1 MHLFRTARSTN
12 KSAAIRPCP
21 VCGDSRARTIGQLKK
36 NFLLQLSHA
45 EYDFAQCRACELLYI
60 SPAPTDADLHAIYV
74 ESGQFDDP
82 AYTDP
87 ARVALI
93 IEYMNGCFR
102 TLLERTGHATRDAV
116 SVLEVG
122 AGLAW
127 MCRTAKEVSEKNVTV
142 AQDISPEAVG
152 KCPWVDFY
160 ILAEIDDARIDER
173 APYDVISLT
182 HVIEHL
188 VDPVAVI
195 RRCKSLLRDRGVIF
209 VTAPH
214 RPIGWKDSTSDI
226 AMWEKYSYNHV
237 PAHIQ
242 YFSKKSMRKLSE
254 RAGCTLDYWN
264 NDHEQGQAFEAWLR

>member
-1 MHLFRTARSTN
+1 MRLFHLRRSESTT
-12 KSAAIRPCP
+12 IRPCP
-21 VCGDSRARTIGQLKK
+21 VCGNSRARTIGQLKT
-36 NFLLQLSHA
+36 NFLLSLSHSEWA
-45 EYDFAQCRACELLYI
+45 FAQCEHCELLYI
-60 SPAPTDADLHAIYV
+60 SPEPSAADLRTIYV
-74 ESGQFDDP
+74 DSGQFDDA

-87 ARVALI
+87 GRVALI

-102 TLLERTGHATRDAV
+102 RILERSGHAEND
-116 SVLEVG
+116 SVAILEVG

-127 MCRTAKEVSEKNVTV
+127 MCRAAKSVNPDNVTV
-142 AQDISPEAVG
+142 AQDISPEAGG

-160 ILAEIDDARIDER
+160 ALGELSDARIDEG

-195 RRCKSLLRDRGVIF
+195 RRCKSLLRERGVIF

-214 RPIGWKDSTSDI
+214 RPIGWRDNASDI
-226 AMWEKYSYNHV
+226 ALWERYSYNHV

-254 RAGCTLDYWN
+254 EVGCILDYWS
-264 NDHEQGQAFEAWLR
+264 HEHEEGQAFEAWLR

>member
-1 MHLFRTARSTN
+1 
-12 KSAAIRPCP
+12 
-21 VCGDSRARTIGQLKK
+21 VCGNSRVRTIGQLKK
-36 NFLLQLSHA
+36 TFLLSLSKG
-45 EYDFAQCRACELLYI
+45 EWDFVQCKRCELLYI
-60 SPAPTDADLHAIYV
+60 SPEPSSGDLRTIYV
-74 ESGQFDDP
+74 DSGQFDDP

-93 IEYMNGCFR
+93 IQYMDGSFR
-102 TLLERTGHATRDAV
+102 RVVERSGRKADDPAV
-116 SVLEVG
+116 VLEVG

-127 MCRTAKEVSEKNVTV
+127 MCRAAKTVNPENVTV
-142 AQDISPEAVG
+142 ALDISPEAVL

-160 ILAEIDDARIDER
+160 ILGDILDARLDEH

-188 VDPVAVI
+188 VDPVEVI
-195 RRCKSLLRDRGVIF
+195 RRCKSLLRQHGVLF

-214 RPIGWKDSTSDI
+214 RPIGWRDSETDVTI
-226 AMWEKYSYNHV
+226 WEKYSYNHV

-254 RAGCTLDYWN
+254 KAGCTLDYWSH
-264 NDHEQGQAFEAWLR
+264 DSEEGQAFEAWLR

>member
-1 MHLFRTARSTN
+1 MRLFQSRQGDFVART
-12 KSAAIRPCP
+12 CP
-21 VCGDSRARTIGQLKK
+21 VCGNSHARTLGQLKRT
-36 NFLLQLSHA
+36 FVLRLSKD
-45 EYDFAQCRACELLYI
+45 EWDFVQCKHCDLLYI
-60 SPAPTDADLHAIYV
+60 SPAPTADDLRAIYV

-93 IEYMNGCFR
+93 VEYMNGSFR
-102 TLLERTGHATRDAV
+102 GVVQRTGHRADEPVT
-116 SVLEVG
+116 VLEVG

-127 MCRTAKEVSEKNVTV
+127 MCRAAKAVNPDNLTV
-142 AQDISPEAVG
+142 AQDVSPEALA

-160 ILAEIDDARIDER
+160 VLGELLDTRIDQR

-188 VDPVAVI
+188 VDPVEVI
-195 RRCKSLLRDRGVIF
+195 RRCKSLLRPLGVIF

-214 RPIGWKDSTSDI
+214 RPIGWRDGETDI
-226 AMWEKYSYNHV
+226 TVWEKYSYNHV

-254 RAGCTLDYWN
+254 KAGCTLDRWSHSSEN
-264 NDHEQGQAFEAWLR
+264 GQAFEAWLR

>member
-1 MHLFRTARSTN
+1 MQLFRSKQSESTAVRS
-12 KSAAIRPCP
+12 CP
-21 VCGDSRARTIGQLKK
+21 VCGNSRARTIGQLKK
-36 NFLLQLSHA
+36 TFVLSLSKG
-45 EYDFAQCRACELLYI
+45 EWDFVQCKHCELLYI
-60 SPAPTDADLHAIYV
+60 SPEPSAADLRTIYV

-93 IEYMNGCFR
+93 VEYMNGCFR
-102 TLLERTGHATRDAV
+102 GVVERSGHRAADPVT
-116 SVLEVG
+116 VLEVG

-127 MCRTAKEVSEKNVTV
+127 MCRVAKATNPDNVTV
-142 AQDISPEAVG
+142 AVDISPEAVD

-160 ILAEIDDARIDER
+160 ILGDILDPRVDER

-188 VDPVAVI
+188 VDPVQII
-195 RRCKSLLRDRGVIF
+195 RRCKSLLRQHGVIF

-214 RPIGWKDSTSDI
+214 RPIGWRDDRIEITV
-226 AMWEKYSYNHV
+226 WEKYSYNHV

-242 YFSKKSMRKLSE
+242 YFSKKSMRKLAE
-254 RAGCTLDYWN
+254 NAGCTLDFWS
-264 NDHEQGQAFEAWLR
+264 HASEEGQAFEAWLR

>member
-1 MHLFRTARSTN
+1 
-12 KSAAIRPCP
+12 
-21 VCGDSRARTIGQLKK
+21 VCGHSRARTIGQLKK
-36 NFLLQLSHA
+36 NFLLNLSRA
-45 EYDFAQCRACELLYI
+45 EWDFVQCQHCELLYI
-60 SPAPTDADLHAIYV
+60 SPEPSAADLRTIYV

-82 AYTDP
+82 VYTDP

-102 TLLERTGHATRDAV
+102 AVVERSGHRTDDPV

-127 MCRTAKEVSEKNVTV
+127 MCRAAKAVNPANLTV
-142 AQDISPEAVG
+142 AQDISPEAVE

-160 ILAEIDDARIDER
+160 VLGDLLDQRIDQR

-188 VDPVAVI
+188 VDPVDVI
-195 RRCKSLLRDRGVIF
+195 RRCKSLLRASGVIF
-209 VTAPH
+209 ITAPH
-214 RPIGWKDSTSDI
+214 RPIGWRDNASDI
-226 AMWEKYSYNHV
+226 AAWEKYSYNHV

-242 YFSKKSMRKLSE
+242 YFSKKSMRTLSE
-254 RAGCTLDYWN
+254 KAGCALDFWSHN
-264 NDHEQGQAFEAWLR
+264 HEEGQAFEAWLR

>member
-1 MHLFRTARSTN
+1 
-12 KSAAIRPCP
+12 
-21 VCGDSRARTIGQLKK
+21 VCGGTRAGIIGQLKK
-36 NFLLQLSHA
+36 TFVLSLSR
-45 EYDFAQCRACELLYI
+45 EEWQFVQCRHCDLLYI
-60 SPAPTDADLHAIYV
+60 SPEPSAADLQRIYV

-82 AYTDP
+82 VYTDP
-87 ARVALI
+87 ARVTQI
-93 IEYMNGCFR
+93 VDYMNGCFR
-102 TLLERTGHATRDAV
+102 AVIERSGLKADKPV

-127 MCRTAKEVSEKNVTV
+127 MCRAAKAINPESVTV
-142 AQDISPEAVG
+142 AQDVSPEAVE

-160 ILAEIDDARIDER
+160 ILGEILDTRIDQH

-195 RRCKSLLRDRGVIF
+195 RRCKSVLGPRGMIF

-214 RPIGWKDSTSDI
+214 RPVGWRDRTSDI
-226 AMWEKYSYNHV
+226 AVWEKYSYNHV

-242 YFSKKSMRKLSE
+242 YFSMKSMRALAE
-254 RAGCTLDYWN
+254 NAGCVLAHWTHS
-264 NDHEQGQAFEAWLR
+264 HEDGQAFEAWLR

>member
-1 MHLFRTARSTN
+1 MWPFQSKRSESTTVR
-12 KSAAIRPCP
+12 SCP
-21 VCGDSRARTIGQLKK
+21 VCGKSRARIIGQLKK
-36 NFLLQLSHA
+36 TFLLSLSKG
-45 EYDFAQCRACELLYI
+45 EWDFVQCKHCELLYI
-60 SPAPTDADLHAIYV
+60 SPEPSATDLRTIYV

-93 IEYMNGCFR
+93 IEYMDGCFR
-102 TLLERTGHATRDAV
+102 GVVERSGHRANDAV
-116 SVLEVG
+116 AVLEVG

-127 MCRTAKEVSEKNVTV
+127 MCRAAKAVNPDNVTV
-142 AQDISPEAVG
+142 ALDISPEAVH

-160 ILAEIDDARIDER
+160 ILGDILDTRMDER

-188 VDPVAVI
+188 VDPVEVI
-195 RRCKSLLRDRGVIF
+195 RRCKSLLRQHGVIF

-214 RPIGWKDSTSDI
+214 RPIGWRDSETEI
-226 AMWEKYSYNHV
+226 AVWEKYSYNHV

-242 YFSKKSMRKLSE
+242 YFSKKSMRKLAE
-254 RAGCTLDYWN
+254 KAGCTLDHWSHN
-264 NDHEQGQAFEAWLR
+264 SEEGQAFEAWLR